1 MLIKDMLYGEVLIN
15 ESIIKDLMN
24 TKPFQRLKD
33 INQYGGVNFVFPDK
47 YQVTRFEHSIGVW
60 HVLKTVGADFETQ
73 IAGLLHDIGHTAF
86 SHMYDMALSSL
97 NENHHERVQEKLV
110 GWAEIEDILEKNS
123 IKLKNVDEY
132 VLIKRPLPDI
142 GADRFDYAIRDYVTA
157 TDEKAEFADKALS
170 DISKDDEGLFFNN
183 LEIARTFAEIGN
195 KSQWLVVHEPTVAAV
210 YQSLIEMIRLGLKN
224 GWLKEDDFLQ
234 TDEYVFNKI
243 KSNAANIPEK
253 YLKIFTNKYTVKEV
267 AAKEDS
273 DIEFKKL
280 KSRFFNPQ
288 VITAKGKKHV
298 SELDD
303 GFKQS
308 LNKSVEIFEK
318 SKNGVYYKIEFL

>member
-110 GWAEIEDILEKNS
+110 GWTEIEDILEKNS

-157 TDEKAEFADKALS
+157 THEKAEFANKALS
-170 DISKDDEGLFFNN
+170 AISKDDEGLFFNN

-318 SKNGVYYKIEFL
+318 SKSSRFFGQQKI